1 MIDRG
6 ARHLVLVSRRSPSG
20 STARAVEELREGGAE
35 VHTVAAD
42 MSNPE
47 DVRRALDLPAEM
59 PPLGGIVHSAG
70 VLDDGLVTELD
81 RPRVARVMAPKAAGA
96 WNLHLATADRELD
109 FFVLFSSVIGVLG
122 APAQAGYAAANAF
135 LDALAHMRRSQGL
148 PAVSIDWSGWS
159 EIGMAAEASR
169 NGRSIISEVGTLSPE
184 QGVEA
189 LGRLLDASEPQVAV
203 LPFRWGR
210 WRELFPSFSR
220 LPLLREL
227 VEAEA
232 DEHRAT
238 RAEDLAAASRILA
251 AGEDE
256 RPDLIAA
263 YLQQELARVLE
274 TEPEA
279 LDVDAPLTHVGLDS
293 LMALEVK
300 NRVETTHGIELP
312 IVGLIEDPTITN
324 LATQVAGLLTG
335 SETEPGAG
343 QADGAEEAA
352 AATAEILETL
362 DELSDQEL
370 DALLGPAPGGTDPR
384 S

>member
-1 MIDRG
+1 
-6 ARHLVLVSRRSPSG
+6 
-20 STARAVEELREGGAE
+20 
-35 VHTVAAD
+35 
-42 MSNPE
+42 
-47 DVRRALDLPAEM
+47 M
-59 PPLGGIVHSAG
+59 PPLRGIVHSAG
-70 VLDDGLVTELD
+70 VLDDGLATELD
-81 RPRVARVMAPKAAGA
+81 REQVARVMAPKAAGA
-96 WNLHLATADRELD
+96 WNLHVATADRELD
-109 FFVLFSSVIGVLG
+109 FLVLFSSVIGVLG

-135 LDALAHMRRSQGL
+135 LDALAHLRRSRGL

-169 NGRSIISEVGTLSPE
+169 DGRSIISEVGTLSPE

-220 LPLLREL
+220 SPLLRGL

-232 DEHRAT
+232 EGHGAA
-238 RAEDLAAASRILA
+238 RAEDLAAASLILA
-251 AGEDE
+251 AGENE

-324 LATQVAGLLTG
+324 LATQVAGLITDRDA
-335 SETEPGAG
+335 EPPASH
-343 QADGAEEAA
+343 ADGAEDAA

-370 DALLGPAPGGTDPR
+370 DALLGPGGTDPR
-384 S
+384 G

>member
-1 MIDRG
+1 
-6 ARHLVLVSRRSPSG
+6 
-20 STARAVEELREGGAE
+20 
-35 VHTVAAD
+35 
-42 MSNPE
+42 
-47 DVRRALDLPAEM
+47 
-59 PPLGGIVHSAG
+59 
-70 VLDDGLVTELD
+70 
-81 RPRVARVMAPKAAGA
+81 
-96 WNLHLATADRELD
+96 
-109 FFVLFSSVIGVLG
+109 
-122 APAQAGYAAANAF
+122 
-135 LDALAHMRRSQGL
+135 
-148 PAVSIDWSGWS
+148 
-159 EIGMAAEASR
+159 
-169 NGRSIISEVGTLSPE
+169 
-184 QGVEA
+184 VEA
-189 LGRLLDASEPQVAV
+189 LGRALAAGEPQVAV

-220 LPLLREL
+220 SPLLREL

-232 DEHRAT
+232 EEHRTA

-251 AGEDE
+251 AGEEE
-256 RPDLIAA
+256 RPVLIAA

-335 SETEPGAG
+335 R
-343 QADGAEEAA
+343 D

-362 DELSDQEL
+362 DELSDQEV
-370 DALLGPAPGGTDPR
+370 DALLGPASGGTDPR
-384 S
+384 G